1 MTQTADAALG
11 VSGPRDDESMTDTTN
26 PVSLTSTLLDGADIS
41 PLFTPFT
48 LSGVELANRFVM
60 APMTRGFSPDG
71 IPGAD
76 VVEYYRRRASHLG
89 LIVTE
94 GTYIDHQSAGSS
106 DRVPVMYG
114 EAATAGWKQVVD
126 AVHAEGGRIM
136 PQIWH
141 LGVARR
147 EGAAPYPDAPI
158 MTPSGIGPSGSPRG
172 VEASLADIDEIIAS
186 FARAAAT
193 AKEIG
198 FDGVELHGA
207 HGYLLDAFL
216 WSRTNQRTDPYDGSS
231 ASRARLGAEV
241 VAAVRDAVGPDY
253 PVVFRYSQWKG
264 SDFDAR
270 LADTPA
276 ELNTILT
283 PLVDAGVSAF
293 HVSTRRYWLPAFAG
307 EDRTLAGWTKS
318 LSGLPVV
325 ALGSI
330 GVNSPFMEADSS
342 TPSLSLEKLM
352 GLFDRGEFDL
362 VGLGRAVLSDPEWTS
377 KLRGGKL
384 DEIRAYDKA
393 HEAELK

>member
-1 MTQTADAALG
+1 MTQTN
-11 VSGPRDDESMTDTTN
+11 SN
-26 PVSLTSTLLDGADIS
+26 PASLTNTLLDGADIA

-48 LSGVELANRFVM
+48 LSGLELSNRFVM
-60 APMTRGFSPDG
+60 APMTRAFSPG
-71 IPGAD
+71 GVPGAD

-106 DRVPVMYG
+106 DRVPPMYG
-114 EAATAGWKQVVD
+114 DAPVAGWKNVVD
-126 AVHAEGGRIM
+126 AVHAEGGRIF

-141 LGVARR
+141 LGLGRR
-147 EGAAPYPDAPI
+147 EGSAPHPDAPI
-158 MTPSGIGPSGSPRG
+158 IGPSGISPSGSPRG
-172 VEASLADIDEIIAS
+172 IAASLADIDEIIAS

-216 WSRTNQRTDPYDGSS
+216 WSRTNQRTDPYGGSI

-253 PVVFRYSQWKG
+253 PIVFRYSQWKG

-270 LADTPA
+270 LADTPD
-276 ELNTILT
+276 ELNTVLS

-293 HVSTRRYWLPAFAG
+293 HVSTRRYWLPAFDG
-307 EDRTLAGWTKS
+307 SDRTLAGWTKS
-318 LSGLPVV
+318 LTGLPVV

-330 GVNSPFMEADSS
+330 GVTSPFMESDSAV
-342 TPSLSLEKLM
+342 PSLSLDKLM
-352 GLFDRGEFDL
+352 GLFERGEFDL
-362 VGLGRAVLSDPEWTS
+362 VGLGRAVLSDPEWTR
-377 KLRGGKL
+377 KLRGGHL
-384 DEIRAYDKA
+384 DEIRAYDKN
-393 HEAELK
+393 HEAELY